1 MLVAPEM
8 AGTAGE
14 MRWNKRYK
22 NHQIRRYNA
31 PKSAT
36 SIFCPHCRC
45 EFEANSIEY
54 CLTDQL
60 AQIHDNI
67 IAECICP
74 CCGQMAYSYGN

>member
-1 MLVAPEM
+1 
-8 AGTAGE
+8 
-14 MRWNKRYK
+14 MRI
-22 NHQIRRYNA
+22 IRSGDTTLLNQPRR
-31 PKSAT
+31 
-36 SIFCPHCRC
+36 FVCLHCHC

-74 CCGQMAYSYGN
+74 YCGRMAYSYGN

>member
-1 MLVAPEM
+1 
-8 AGTAGE
+8 
-14 MRWNKRYK
+14 MR
-22 NHQIRRYNA
+22 II
-31 PKSAT
+31 KSGDT
-36 SIFCPHCRC
+36 TLLNQPRLFVCPHCRC

-60 AQIHDNI
+60 AQIYDNI